1 VDAAFTRFV
10 LGDRVYKGFLDRLE
24 PPRDEIWEIRVTAP
38 RPQWRVL
45 GRFAEPDTFVATGCF
60 ARDRLGRKG
69 SDEWE
74 AAIAD
79 CVAQWAALFPGL
91 DPHTAPAIDRYV
103 TENCDDFALN
113 PPRRRKPPQP

>member
-1 VDAAFTRFV
+1 VTDIPASGVASAGSPVDDGEVAPAGV
-10 LGDRVYKGFLDRLE
+10 GFL
-24 PPRDEIWEIRVTAP
+24 
-38 RPQWRVL
+38 L
-45 GRFAEPDTFVATGCF
+45 GVAHR
-60 ARDRLGRKG
+60 ARRRA
-69 SDEWE
+69 WE